1 MTHLPEKWVP
11 VFVSEDGRCEEEN
24 TMDVDLRYISEEK
37 SRHGRWVVYAR
48 WQGKRIRLKHPA
60 SAPEFIDEYREAL
73 KLLGLLSGDPAKPR
87 ALPDTAGEKRQVYAP
102 KTLGW
107 LVLRYFNES
116 PAYKTMTKIGQGRRR
131 RILESV
137 VESYGHKP
145 MIIPTDKIAAGLAK
159 RADSPGAAN
168 DWLKSMKALY
178 TWALSIRLIKESPA
192 IGVSKLKTET
202 DGFYTWTLED
212 IGVYF
217 GKHPVGSMGYM
228 ACILL
233 LFTGLRRSDAVK
245 LGRQHVRADVIR
257 FRTSKTGA
265 ELVARVSWP
274 LRNAIDAMET
284 ADELPI
290 LLNGYGKPFA
300 SGAAF
305 GNWFKDRCTEAGIP
319 HCTAHGLRKAGATI
333 AAEMG
338 SSEVELDA
346 MYGWSN
352 NRQSGTYTRA
362 ARNLVLATSGFNRIA
377 DALVEHGLL
386 QAPPAERKASKI
398 VAP

>member
-1 MTHLPEKWVP
+1 MTTGGAMTHH
-11 VFVSEDGRCEEEN
+11 EN
-24 TMDVDLRYISEEK
+24 MDVDLRYISEETN
-37 SRHGRWVVYAR
+37 RHGRRVVYAR
-48 WQGKRIRLKHPA
+48 WKGKRIRLKHPA
-60 SAPEFIDEYREAL
+60 SATEFIEEYREAL
-73 KLLGLLSGDPAKPR
+73 KLLGLLPADPNKPH
-87 ALPDTAGEKRQVYAP
+87 ALADRPDEKRQVYGP

-137 VESYGHKP
+137 VESHGHKP
-145 MIIPTDKIAAGLAK
+145 MVIPTDKIAAGLAK
-159 RADSPGAAN
+159 RAENPGAAN

-192 IGVSKLKTET
+192 AGVSKLKTESE
-202 DGFYTWTLED
+202 GFYTWSIED
-212 IGVYF
+212 IGAYF
-217 GKHPVGSMGYM
+217 AKHPIGSMGYL

-245 LGRQHVRADVIR
+245 LGRQHVRGDVIR
-257 FRTSKTGA
+257 FKTSKTGA
-265 ELVARVSWP
+265 ELVARVPWP
-274 LRNAIDAMET
+274 LRNAIDAM
-284 ADELPI
+284 AASGELPI

-377 DALVEHGLL
+377 DALVEHSLL

>member
-1 MTHLPEKWVP
+1 
-11 VFVSEDGRCEEEN
+11 
-24 TMDVDLRYISEEK
+24 MDVDLRYISEEK
-37 SRHGRWVVYAR
+37 TRHGRLVVYAR
-48 WQGKRIRLKHPA
+48 WKGKRIRLKHPA
-60 SAPEFIDEYREAL
+60 RAPEFIDEYRDAL
-73 KLLGLLSGDPAKPR
+73 KLLGLLPSDPGKLR
-87 ALPDTAGEKRQVYAP
+87 ASPDTTSQKRQVYAP

-116 PAYKTMTKIGQGRRR
+116 PAFKTMTKIGQGRRR
-131 RILESV
+131 RILESI
-137 VESYGHKP
+137 VESHGHKP
-145 MIIPTDKIAAGLAK
+145 MVIPTDKIAAGLAK
-159 RADSPGAAN
+159 RADNPGAAN

-192 IGVSKLKTET
+192 AGVSKLKTES
-202 DGFYTWTLED
+202 DGFYTWTFED
-212 IGVYF
+212 IGAYF
-217 GKHPVGSMGYM
+217 GKHPVGSMGYL

-257 FRTSKTGA
+257 FKTSKTGA
-265 ELVARVSWP
+265 ELIARVPWP
-274 LRNAIDAMET
+274 LRSAIEAM
-284 ADELPI
+284 AASGELPI
-290 LLNGYGKPFA
+290 LLNGYGKGFA

-352 NRQSGTYTRA
+352 TRQSGTYTRA

-386 QAPPAERKASKI
+386 QTPPAERTASKI

>member
-1 MTHLPEKWVP
+1 MALTTGGAMTHHD
-11 VFVSEDGRCEEEN
+11 S
-24 TMDVDLRYISEEK
+24 MDVDLRYISEEK
-37 SRHGRWVVYAR
+37 NRHGRMVVYAR
-48 WQGKRIRLKHPA
+48 WKGKRIRLKHPA
-60 SAPEFIDEYREAL
+60 SSPEFIDEYREAL
-73 KLLGLLSGDPAKPR
+73 KLLGLLPADPGKGR
-87 ALPDTAGEKRQVYAP
+87 ALPDTTSQKRQVYAP

-137 VESYGHKP
+137 VESHGHKP
-145 MIIPTDKIAAGLAK
+145 MIIPTDKIAAGIAK
-159 RADSPGAAN
+159 RADNPGAAN

-178 TWALSIRLIKESPA
+178 TWALSIRLIKENPA
-192 IGVSKLKTET
+192 AGVSKLKTES

-212 IGVYF
+212 IGAYF
-217 GKHPVGSMGYM
+217 GKHPLGSMGYL

-257 FRTSKTGA
+257 FKTSKTGA
-265 ELVARVSWP
+265 ELVARVPWP
-274 LRNAIDAMET
+274 LRNAIEAMEPSG
-284 ADELPI
+284 ELPI

-305 GNWFKDRCTEAGIP
+305 GNWFKDRCTEASIP

-386 QAPPAERKASKI
+386 KTPPSEHKATKI